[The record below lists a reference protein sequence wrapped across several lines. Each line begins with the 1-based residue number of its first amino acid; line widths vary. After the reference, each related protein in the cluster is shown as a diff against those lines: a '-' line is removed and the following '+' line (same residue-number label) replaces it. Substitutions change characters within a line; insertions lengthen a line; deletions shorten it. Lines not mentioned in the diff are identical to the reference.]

1 METEPTLTYQVFDII
16 LQIIVF
22 IVVMGVGITFLAF
35 LNRIFDFLFQPRP
48 MSPVVQK
55 ILKR

>member
-16 LQIIVF
+16 LQVVVF

-35 LNRIFDFLFQPRP
+35 LNHFIDRGIKESKHDFGGW
-48 MSPVVQK
+48 SPPN
-55 ILKR
+55 